1 MGHALRNALRN
12 RTIVKYNNLETFLCL
27 LVLMDPEK
35 SIANA
40 SVSSPEW
47 TNYVDQAYTAAK
59 LLPPSSS
66 EGKRKSETGETP
78 VRRRDVVTNLVLHKL
93 TEVSKVI
100 DLASA
105 HIEQQAAR
113 TFGFKSLPPAMTV
126 STALRGLANEHEYS
140 AVRVYIEG
148 LYRTIAKK
156 FSLLYGTVIVE
167 EITKLKNEIEGLEV
181 EDLEDGTPSDSEAS
195 GGGDKDDVEMVDID
209 TA

>member
-1 MGHALRNALRN
+1 
-12 RTIVKYNNLETFLCL
+12 
-27 LVLMDPEK
+27 MDPEK